1 MIPYFECPFMNLE
14 YANSV
19 IAVRRLN
26 LSRKGRQTLEYKQA
40 RKKAHEFRE
49 WANLNADKVVSWT
62 KHSMSDEDWQEV
74 AESSWKLVL
83 EKEHECCQNE
93 INFNESVDFDLEDSI
108 INDIENIIGE

>member
-19 IAVRRLN
+19 IIFRRYY
-26 LSRKGRQTLEYKQA
+26 LSPKGRKTPEFKQA
-40 RKKAHEFRE
+40 VKKAAEFRK
-49 WANLNADKVVSWT
+49 WANLNSDKVVSWT
-62 KHSMSDEDWQEV
+62 KHSMSYEDWQEV

-93 INFNESVDFDLEDSI
+93 NNFSESVDFDLEDSI